1 MWGLC
6 VCLTGWNVLE
16 GQQGQDR
23 TSQRAGALTSSTLEP
38 SSLSSKKLQ
47 SEEAAVSEGSLMKV
61 AGKARIAAEH
71 QMDFAA
77 D

>member
-23 TSQRAGALTSSTLEP
+23 TSQRAGALTSSTLER
-38 SSLSSKKLQ
+38 SLLSWKKLQ
-47 SEEAAVSEGSLMKV
+47 PEEVAVSEESLMEV
-61 AGKARIAAEH
+61 AGKARLAGEH
-71 QMDFAA
+71 QMDFTA